1 MKVQLELEKVLLKL
15 AKEQLELVRNFETQ
29 KHYQNKPKFNDI
41 NSRINLPKITDGP
54 EAINLNEY
62 ELIENYLIAFCVC
75 GNNVAFF
82 DGFGVVHVP
91 KEIKKIIGNKNIT
104 INI

>member
-1 MKVQLELEKVLLKL
+1 MPLDPLT
-15 AKEQLELVRNFETQ
+15 NFETQ